1 MSVSRYIRQRLLKWA
16 RQGYNQGKYRTGRR
30 YARITH
36 SLFRD
41 RESLDILAR
50 SNLRLKNYKSASR
63 AYNRA
68 VILGYSLL
76 DHEVN
81 HFSSELGS
89 ENYLEAFRLLN
100 AIIGESDR
108 AKAESSLVERLSGL
122 TDTERVD
129 IIKKMNEDFPL
140 PIAISELLP
149 WSPKKVQ
156 RYENRFNNHSLLSK
170 GAVSTERLQREIGRI
185 RNSGSFRVS
194 EHISSSIRN
203 PLKLIFLPFSIPKL
217 VFSIILERKGK
228 ITISDTSRY
237 VSLAPDNSRDCV
249 LFFPT
254 NGVGFGHFTR
264 LLSIAREYKKESPE
278 TEIVFFTT
286 MPTLHILANEG
297 FVCYHIPGRYRYD
310 GMDAKSWNALC
321 EEFLSLAIT
330 IHRPSIFVFDGSFP
344 YRGML
349 NSIKN
354 QHRNMLKF
362 WVRRGA
368 IKKDSKGIPVDSI
381 RHFDAIIRPGD
392 SVSDD
397 FSDETRHN
405 VQIVKTNPIL
415 LSHGRDSAR
424 RQDIRKMMGVPKDA
438 ILCYIQLG
446 AGQIND
452 IDSDLSMVLAAIDEY
467 PQAYAIIG
475 ESMLGNRLQNGGYRV
490 RSLRDYPNS
499 MYFEGFD
506 FCVIAGGYNSYHEVI
521 NSRLPSICLP
531 NLSTGRDDQYSRA
544 KVAAD
549 KGAMIVLKN
558 RTKENIRLAVSRL
571 MDPAVRKSMRHN
583 AEKIKTSNGA
593 NEVCD
598 FMKSQIE

>member
-1 MSVSRYIRQRLLKWA
+1 M
-16 RQGYNQGKYRTGRR
+16 
-30 YARITH
+30 
-36 SLFRD
+36 
-41 RESLDILAR
+41 
-50 SNLRLKNYKSASR
+50 
-63 AYNRA
+63 
-68 VILGYSLL
+68 
-76 DHEVN
+76 
-81 HFSSELGS
+81 
-89 ENYLEAFRLLN
+89 
-100 AIIGESDR
+100 
-108 AKAESSLVERLSGL
+108 
-122 TDTERVD
+122 
-129 IIKKMNEDFPL
+129 
-140 PIAISELLP
+140 
-149 WSPKKVQ
+149 
-156 RYENRFNNHSLLSK
+156 
-170 GAVSTERLQREIGRI
+170 
-185 RNSGSFRVS
+185 
-194 EHISSSIRN
+194 
-203 PLKLIFLPFSIPKL
+203 
-217 VFSIILERKGK
+217 
-228 ITISDTSRY
+228 
-237 VSLAPDNSRDCV
+237 SLAPDNSRDCV

-354 QHRNMLKF
+354 QNRNMLKF

-424 RQDIRKMMGVPKDA
+424 RQDIRKMMGVPQDA

-452 IDSDLSMVLAAIDEY
+452 IDSDLSLVLAAIDEY
-467 PQAYAIIG
+467 P
-475 ESMLGNRLQNGGYRV
+475 
-490 RSLRDYPNS
+490 
-499 MYFEGFD
+499 
-506 FCVIAGGYNSYHEVI
+506 
-521 NSRLPSICLP
+521 
-531 NLSTGRDDQYSRA
+531 
-544 KVAAD
+544 
-549 KGAMIVLKN
+549 
-558 RTKENIRLAVSRL
+558 
-571 MDPAVRKSMRHN
+571 
-583 AEKIKTSNGA
+583 
-593 NEVCD
+593 
-598 FMKSQIE
+598 